1 MVGFQ
6 NFNLIK
12 GYRIVYNSLILIITI
27 YILGHMI
34 GPNGCPCTQPNIR
47 ENPIVEFIRRS
58 YLSILCWTT
67 KATPK
72 RRWPPS

>member
-1 MVGFQ
+1 
-6 NFNLIK
+6 
-12 GYRIVYNSLILIITI
+12 
-27 YILGHMI
+27 MI
-34 GPNGCPCTQPNIR
+34 GPNGCPCAQPNIR

-58 YLSILCWTT
+58 YLCILCWTI